1 MNLSKLIIAENE
13 NWVVL
18 NKPSGLLS
26 IPDRKGLEPSLK
38 SLLLEKFEII
48 FTVHRLDK
56 ETSGIILFAK
66 NEAMH
71 KHLSMQFEKRTITKK
86 YTGLVIGS
94 PTEKSGQINKPI
106 TAHHSKK
113 GQMVVHHS
121 GKDSITDYTVV
132 EDFGICSLVDFQ
144 IHSGRTHQIRV
155 HMKELGHPIVC
166 DSLYGDG
173 KPIFISS
180 LKKKYNL
187 SKDELAER
195 PILNRLALH
204 ARQLSFSDLSTQIF
218 TLEAPLHKDM
228 KATLQQLRKRMKPVK

>member
-1 MNLSKLIIAENE
+1 
-13 NWVVL
+13 
-18 NKPSGLLS
+18 
-26 IPDRKGLEPSLK
+26 
-38 SLLLEKFEII
+38 
-48 FTVHRLDK
+48 
-56 ETSGIILFAK
+56 
-66 NEAMH
+66 
-71 KHLSMQFEKRTITKK
+71 
-86 YTGLVIGS
+86 TGLVIGS

-204 ARQLSFSDLSTQIF
+204 ARQLS
-218 TLEAPLHKDM
+218 
-228 KATLQQLRKRMKPVK
+228 